1 MRIVLPSPARLLP
14 NGFPVLPGR
23 APAIATGAVAGDPPV
38 LASRPMHC
46 GTRAGDRRRRS
57 VTRAHLIGHA
67 LAGCLVAACDAG
79 PLAVQP
85 RAGANTQSAGVEKT
99 PISGTTQ
106 FLSVGP
112 PGRSVTTPS
121 DRCHVWHV
129 PVATAFD
136 GDVAGVVTFDQQ
148 QHRPCDFS
156 DLSASGPFGG
166 EVTWNGR
173 SGTIAGRWTT
183 NCVADASQP
192 VGLSCEGTM
201 NARGSGGLAGV
212 QFHFD
217 WGPGWYPFTYTGT
230 AFSR

>member
-1 MRIVLPSPARLLP
+1 MRTDLPLPARPLTHDSVAPHSPARLL
-14 NGFPVLPGR
+14 G
-23 APAIATGAVAGDPPV
+23 
-38 LASRPMHC
+38 LALSL
-46 GTRAGDRRRRS
+46 T
-57 VTRAHLIGHA
+57 L
-67 LAGCLVAACDAG
+67 LAACDAG
-79 PLAVQP
+79 PVAVQDQ
-85 RAGANTQSAGVEKT
+85 AGNLARTAGVEKT
-99 PISGTTQ
+99 PVSGTIQ

-112 PGRSVTTPS
+112 AGRSVTTPS
-121 DRCHVWHV
+121 DRCHLWNV
-129 PVATAFD
+129 PVATTFD

-217 WGPGWYPFTYTGT
+217 WGPGWYPFNYTGT
-230 AFSR
+230 AFAR